1 MSALHC
7 LELLIFYAINHVFTA
22 ACRNQNTVSISYIEA
37 NIHVN
42 SDAMRR
48 DRVGQDYLGDYYF
61 SFFRY
66 DMKN

>member
-7 LELLIFYAINHVFTA
+7 LELLIFYAINDVFTA
-22 ACRNQNTVSISYIEA
+22 ACRNQNTVSISYIVA

-48 DRVGQDYLGDYYF
+48 DRVGQDYLGG
-61 SFFRY
+61 
-66 DMKN
+66 